1 MFIIFEFDKGENLMN
16 NLLASK
22 QASKQ
27 ALKIVHL

>member
-1 MFIIFEFDKGENLMN
+1 MEGVDYMDKISE

-27 ALKIVHL
+27 VEKTGLMN